1 VASPAIVA
9 EKFRPEALSQSEQKI
24 DFASNFFW
32 LGVFEGSDAM
42 AETTSDV
49 ELMLKVKRGDR
60 EAFGLLVHRYRK
72 PLINFIYRFTTNPE
86 ESEDLA
92 HEVFIKAFQS
102 APKYEP
108 KAAFSTWLYRIAT
121 NVTLNYLRDHKP
133 RLSRSLDSDL
143 EGEEGAPRLEIRDAR
158 ALIDDQ
164 LMERERVIQIR
175 QALASLPENQRLAVV
190 LTKYQEL
197 SLKDAGEVLNCSE
210 TAVKSLIFR
219 AYTTLRETLSPV
231 AASRR

>member
-1 VASPAIVA
+1 
-9 EKFRPEALSQSEQKI
+9 
-24 DFASNFFW
+24 
-32 LGVFEGSDAM
+32 M

-72 PLINFIYRFTTNPE
+72 PLINFIYRFTTNPG

-121 NVTLNYLRDHKP
+121 NVALNYLRDHKP
-133 RLSRSLDSDL
+133 RLSRSLDSDV
-143 EGEEGAPRLEIRDAR
+143 EGEEGAPRLEIRDTR
-158 ALIDDQ
+158 ALVDDQ

-197 SLKDAGEVLNCSE
+197 SLKEAGEILNCSE

-231 AASRR
+231 VESRTSRT

>member
-1 VASPAIVA
+1 VA

-143 EGEEGAPRLEIRDAR
+143 EGEEGAPRLEIRDTR

>member
-1 VASPAIVA
+1 
-9 EKFRPEALSQSEQKI
+9 
-24 DFASNFFW
+24 
-32 LGVFEGSDAM
+32 M

-72 PLINFIYRFTTNPE
+72 PLINFIYRFTTNPG

-92 HEVFIKAFQS
+92 HEVFVRAYQS
-102 APKYEP
+102 AAKYEP

-121 NVTLNYLRDHKP
+121 NVALNYLRDHKP
-133 RLSRSLDSDL
+133 QLWRSLDSGL
-143 EGEEGAPRLEIRDAR
+143 ESEEGAQWLELRDKR
-158 ALIDDQ
+158 ALADER
-164 LMERERVIQIR
+164 LMEREKELQIR
-175 QALASLPENQRLAVV
+175 RALASLPENQRLAVV

-197 SLKDAGEVLNCSE
+197 SLRDAGAILNCSE

-219 AYTTLRETLSPV
+219 AYTTLREVLLPV
-231 AASRR
+231 VLERR

>member
-1 VASPAIVA
+1 LPQ
-9 EKFRPEALSQSEQKI
+9 FQQKI
-24 DFASNFFW
+24 EVQRNFS
-32 LGVFEGSDAM
+32 GPEVFEGSDAM

-60 EAFGLLVHRYRK
+60 EAFGLLVQRYRK
-72 PLINFIYRFTTNPE
+72 PLINFIYRFTTNPG

-92 HEVFIKAFQS
+92 QEVFVRAYQA

-121 NVTLNYLRDHKP
+121 NITLNYLRDHKP
-133 RLSRSLDSDL
+133 QMSWSLDTDL
-143 EGEEGAPRLEIRDAR
+143 EGEEGAPRLQLRDRSILADER
-158 ALIDDQ
+158 LV
-164 LMERERVIQIR
+164 EREKGLQIR
-175 QALASLPENQRLAVV
+175 RALASLPENQRLAVV

-197 SLKDAGEVLNCSE
+197 SLKDAGEILNCSE

-231 AASRR
+231 VAGKR

>member
-1 VASPAIVA
+1 
-9 EKFRPEALSQSEQKI
+9 
-24 DFASNFFW
+24 
-32 LGVFEGSDAM
+32 M
-42 AETTSDV
+42 AETISDV

-72 PLINFIYRFTTNPE
+72 PLINFIYRFTTNPG

-92 HEVFIKAFQS
+92 QEVFVRAFQS

-121 NVTLNYLRDHKP
+121 NAALNYLRDRKP
-133 RLSRSLDSDL
+133 QLSRSLDSDL
-143 EGEEGAPRLEIRDAR
+143 EGEEGVAR
-158 ALIDDQ
+158 RELKDTASLADEQ
-164 LMERERVIQIR
+164 LLERERVLQIR
-175 QALASLPENQRLAVV
+175 QALASLPDNQRLAVV

-197 SLKDAGEVLNCSE
+197 SLKDAGEILNCSE

-231 AASRR
+231 VASRR

>member
-1 VASPAIVA
+1 
-9 EKFRPEALSQSEQKI
+9 
-24 DFASNFFW
+24 
-32 LGVFEGSDAM
+32 M

-72 PLINFIYRFTTNPE
+72 PLINFIYRFTTNPG

-92 HEVFIKAFQS
+92 QEVFVRAYQS
-102 APKYEP
+102 AAKYEP

-121 NVTLNYLRDHKP
+121 NVALNYLRDHKP
-133 RLSRSLDSDL
+133 QLSRSLDSGL
-143 EGEEGAPRLEIRDAR
+143 ESEESAQWLELRDKR
-158 ALIDDQ
+158 ALADER
-164 LMERERVIQIR
+164 LMERERELQIR
-175 QALASLPENQRLAVV
+175 RALASLPENQRLAVV

-197 SLKDAGEVLNCSE
+197 SLRDAGAILNCSE

-219 AYTTLRETLSPV
+219 AYTTLREVLLPV
-231 AASRR
+231 VLERR

>member
-1 VASPAIVA
+1 
-9 EKFRPEALSQSEQKI
+9 
-24 DFASNFFW
+24 
-32 LGVFEGSDAM
+32 M

-72 PLINFIYRFTTNPE
+72 PLINFIYRFTTNPG

-92 HEVFIKAFQS
+92 QEVFVRAYQS
-102 APKYEP
+102 AAKYEP

-121 NVTLNYLRDHKP
+121 NVALNYLRDHKP
-133 RLSRSLDSDL
+133 QLSRSLDSGL
-143 EGEEGAPRLEIRDAR
+143 ESEEGAQWLELRDKR
-158 ALIDDQ
+158 ALADER
-164 LMERERVIQIR
+164 LMERERELQIR
-175 QALASLPENQRLAVV
+175 RALASLPENQRLAVV

-197 SLKDAGEVLNCSE
+197 SLRDAGAILNCSE

-219 AYTTLRETLSPV
+219 AYTTLREVLLPV
-231 AASRR
+231 VVERR

>member
-1 VASPAIVA
+1 
-9 EKFRPEALSQSEQKI
+9 
-24 DFASNFFW
+24 
-32 LGVFEGSDAM
+32 M

-72 PLINFIYRFTTNPE
+72 PLINFIYRFTTNPG

-92 HEVFIKAFQS
+92 QEVFVRAYQS
-102 APKYEP
+102 AAKYEP

-121 NVTLNYLRDHKP
+121 NVALNYLRDHKP
-133 RLSRSLDSDL
+133 QLSRSLDSGL
-143 EGEEGAPRLEIRDAR
+143 ESEEGAQWLELRDKR
-158 ALIDDQ
+158 ALADER
-164 LMERERVIQIR
+164 LMEREKELQIR
-175 QALASLPENQRLAVV
+175 RALASLPENQRLAVV

-197 SLKDAGEVLNCSE
+197 SLRDAGAILNCSE

-219 AYTTLRETLSPV
+219 AYTTLREVLLPV
-231 AASRR
+231 VLERR

>member
-1 VASPAIVA
+1 
-9 EKFRPEALSQSEQKI
+9 
-24 DFASNFFW
+24 
-32 LGVFEGSDAM
+32 M

-72 PLINFIYRFTTNPE
+72 PLINFIYRFTTNPG

-92 HEVFIKAFQS
+92 QEVFVRAYQS
-102 APKYEP
+102 AAKYEP

-121 NVTLNYLRDHKP
+121 NVALNYLRDHKP
-133 RLSRSLDSDL
+133 QLSRSLDSGL
-143 EGEEGAPRLEIRDAR
+143 ESEEGAQWLELRDKR
-158 ALIDDQ
+158 ALVDER
-164 LMERERVIQIR
+164 LMEREKELQIR
-175 QALASLPENQRLAVV
+175 RALASLPENQRLAVV

-197 SLKDAGEVLNCSE
+197 SLRDAGVILNCSE

-219 AYTTLRETLSPV
+219 AYTTLREVLLPV
-231 AASRR
+231 VLERR

>member
-1 VASPAIVA
+1 M
-9 EKFRPEALSQSEQKI
+9 FEAT
-24 DFASNFFW
+24 
-32 LGVFEGSDAM
+32 DAM
-42 AETTSDV
+42 AETISDV
-49 ELMLKVKRGDR
+49 DLMLKVKRGDR

-72 PLINFIYRFTTNPE
+72 PLINFIYRFTTNPG

-92 HEVFIKAFQS
+92 QEVFVRAFQS

-121 NVTLNYLRDHKP
+121 NLALNYLRDHKP
-133 RLSRSLDSDL
+133 QLSRSLDSDL
-143 EGEEGAPRLEIRDAR
+143 EGEEGAPRLEVRDKA
-158 ALIDDQ
+158 ALADER
-164 LMERERVIQIR
+164 LLEREKVLQIR

-197 SLKDAGEVLNCSE
+197 SLRDAGEILNCSE
-210 TAVKSLIFR
+210 TAVKSLLFR

-231 AASRR
+231 VASRR

>member
-1 VASPAIVA
+1 M
-9 EKFRPEALSQSEQKI
+9 
-24 DFASNFFW
+24 
-32 LGVFEGSDAM
+32 FEDNDAM

-72 PLINFIYRFTTNPE
+72 PLINFIYRFTTNPA

-92 HEVFIKAFQS
+92 QEVFVRAFQS
-102 APKYEP
+102 AAKYEP

-121 NVTLNYLRDHKP
+121 NVALNYLRDHKP
-133 RLSRSLDSDL
+133 QLSRSLDSDV
-143 EGEEGAPRLEIRDAR
+143 EGEAGVSRFEIRDKG
-158 ALIDDQ
+158 ALVDDQ
-164 LMERERVIQIR
+164 LLEREKAIHIR
-175 QALASLPENQRLAVV
+175 EALASLPENQRLAVV

-197 SLKDAGEVLNCSE
+197 SLRDAGEILNCSE

-219 AYTTLRETLSPV
+219 AYTTLRETLSPWV
-231 AASRR
+231 ASRR

>member
-1 VASPAIVA
+1 
-9 EKFRPEALSQSEQKI
+9 
-24 DFASNFFW
+24 
-32 LGVFEGSDAM
+32 M

-60 EAFGLLVHRYRK
+60 EAFGLLVRRYRK
-72 PLINFIYRFTTNPE
+72 PLINFIYRFTTNPG

-121 NVTLNYLRDHKP
+121 NVALNYLRDHKP

-143 EGEEGAPRLEIRDAR
+143 EGEEGAPRLEIRDTR
-158 ALIDDQ
+158 ALVDDQ
-164 LMERERVIQIR
+164 LMERERVLEIR

-197 SLKDAGEVLNCSE
+197 SLKDAGEILNCSE

-219 AYTTLRETLSPV
+219 AYTTLRETLSPMV
-231 AASRR
+231 AGKLRRGEREKNKDALV

>member
-1 VASPAIVA
+1 VA
-9 EKFRPEALSQSEQKI
+9 EKFLPETLSQSEQK
-24 DFASNFFW
+24 DGFASNFFW

-72 PLINFIYRFTTNPE
+72 PLINFIYRFTTNPG

-133 RLSRSLDSDL
+133 RLSRSLDSDV
-143 EGEEGAPRLEIRDAR
+143 EGEEGAPQLEIRDR
-158 ALIDDQ
+158 GRWWTI
-164 LMERERVIQIR
+164 
-175 QALASLPENQRLAVV
+175 S
-190 LTKYQEL
+190 
-197 SLKDAGEVLNCSE
+197 
-210 TAVKSLIFR
+210 
-219 AYTTLRETLSPV
+219 
-231 AASRR
+231 

>member
-1 VASPAIVA
+1 
-9 EKFRPEALSQSEQKI
+9 
-24 DFASNFFW
+24 
-32 LGVFEGSDAM
+32 M
-42 AETTSDV
+42 AETISDV
-49 ELMLKVKRGDR
+49 DLMLKVKRGDR

-72 PLINFIYRFTTNPE
+72 PLINFIYRFTTNPG

-92 HEVFIKAFQS
+92 QEVFVRAFQS

-121 NVTLNYLRDHKP
+121 NLALNYLRDHKP
-133 RLSRSLDSDL
+133 QLSRSLDSDL
-143 EGEEGAPRLEIRDAR
+143 EGEEGAPRLEVRDKA
-158 ALIDDQ
+158 ALADER
-164 LMERERVIQIR
+164 LLEREKVLQIR

-197 SLKDAGEVLNCSE
+197 SLRDAGEILNCSE
-210 TAVKSLIFR
+210 TAVKSLLFR

-231 AASRR
+231 VASRR

>member
-1 VASPAIVA
+1 
-9 EKFRPEALSQSEQKI
+9 
-24 DFASNFFW
+24 
-32 LGVFEGSDAM
+32 M

-72 PLINFIYRFTTNPE
+72 PLINFIYRFTTNPG

-92 HEVFIKAFQS
+92 QEVFVRAYQS
-102 APKYEP
+102 SAKYEP

-121 NVTLNYLRDHKP
+121 NVALNYLRDHKP
-133 RLSRSLDSDL
+133 QLSRSLDSGL
-143 EGEEGAPRLEIRDAR
+143 ESEEGAQWLELRDHGALADERLMKQEKE
-158 ALIDDQ
+158 L
-164 LMERERVIQIR
+164 QIR
-175 QALASLPENQRLAVV
+175 RALASLPENQRLAVV

-197 SLKDAGEVLNCSE
+197 SLRDAGAILNCSE

-219 AYTTLRETLSPV
+219 AYTTLREVLLPV
-231 AASRR
+231 VLERR

>member
-1 VASPAIVA
+1 MFKAT
-9 EKFRPEALSQSEQKI
+9 
-24 DFASNFFW
+24 
-32 LGVFEGSDAM
+32 DAM
-42 AETTSDV
+42 AETISDV
-49 ELMLKVKRGDR
+49 DLMLKVKRGDR

-72 PLINFIYRFTTNPE
+72 PLINFIYRFTTNPG

-92 HEVFIKAFQS
+92 QEVFVRAFQS

-121 NVTLNYLRDHKP
+121 NLALNYLRDHKP
-133 RLSRSLDSDL
+133 QLSRSLDSDL
-143 EGEEGAPRLEIRDAR
+143 EGEEGAPRLEVRDKA
-158 ALIDDQ
+158 ALADER
-164 LMERERVIQIR
+164 LLEREKVLQIR

-197 SLKDAGEVLNCSE
+197 SLRDAGEILNCSE
-210 TAVKSLIFR
+210 TAVKSLLFR

-231 AASRR
+231 VASRR